1 MVIPFVC
8 KVLEQCSKSIVF
20 KPPNPWLMATL
31 KLLVELYHSA
41 DLKLNLKFEIEVLC
55 NGLSIELE
63 SEYTWILFSGH
74 FISYGYVLLGIDA
87 TSILKNHE
95 ARSAARNALMDGL
108 GRASNA
114 SMEATMGRSPA
125 SAVIP
130 PANVMDGAAMDD
142 ANIAIPNIAQYIVFN
157 PQIIL
162 YSSQPTSKRWVVQ
175 AITQS
180 IREVGVEK
188 DSYAD

>member
-1 MVIPFVC
+1 
-8 KVLEQCSKSIVF
+8 
-20 KPPNPWLMATL
+20 MATL
-31 KLLVELYHSA
+31 KLLVELYHNA

-63 SEYTWILFSGH
+63 SEYQSICYSRAIFTYLDI
-74 FISYGYVLLGIDA
+74 IGIDA
-87 TSILKNHE
+87 TSILKDHE
-95 ARSAARNALMDGL
+95 ARSAAKNALMNGL
-108 GRASNA
+108 GRAT
-114 SMEATMGRSPA
+114 SMEAVGRSPA
-125 SAVIP
+125 SSVIP

-142 ANIAIPNIAQYIVFN
+142 ANITIPNIAQYIVFN

-180 IREVGVEK
+180 IREV
-188 DSYAD
+188 